1 MDIKKNKFIIIYI
14 FSILILIIILI
25 SSIPFNNFLKKI
37 NLNDNQFVKDQVI
50 INPNAK
56 SSEVIDRKMIIKFNS
71 EVDSSLQWN
80 FVSLQD
86 RIEIMMDKDED
97 IIEQHKKLFEALD
110 KGDTPTGYSYN

>member
-80 FVSLQD
+80 LISLQD
-86 RIEIMMDKDED
+86 SIEIKVGEQRIIHYEGKNLSNKTITVKDN
-97 IIEQHKKLFEALD
+97 KL
-110 KGDTPTGYSYN
+110 TM